1 MTVTTHLI
9 SHLGGKGFLWV
20 TLFPQDIETVTV
32 GKVGCQAQKAAG
44 HSAFPVQRQSTK
56 MK

>member
-9 SHLGGKGFLWV
+9 SHLGGKGV
-20 TLFPQDIETVTV
+20 QQIETVTV
-32 GKVGCQAQKAAG
+32 GTVGCQAQEAAG
-44 HSAFPVQRQSTK
+44 HSVFPVQRQSAK